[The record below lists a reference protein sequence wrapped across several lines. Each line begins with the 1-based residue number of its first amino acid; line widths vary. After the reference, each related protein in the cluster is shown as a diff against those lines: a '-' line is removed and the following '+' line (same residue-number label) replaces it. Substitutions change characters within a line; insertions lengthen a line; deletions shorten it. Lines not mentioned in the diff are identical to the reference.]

1 FDVVPQLDYPAV
13 LIPCGFSALGHPAF
27 EAYFAAMPEVLRRYA
42 HIVFHGSRYRDAEF
56 ARQHAVQHFSIIPNG
71 ASRAEFEST
80 SAPFRQSYGIPN
92 DRLLLLTV
100 GSHTGEKGHREAI
113 DAFGRARIGRA

>member
-1 FDVVPQLDYPAV
+1 
-13 LIPCGFSALGHPAF
+13 
-27 EAYFAAMPEVLRRYA
+27 
-42 HIVFHGSRYRDAEF
+42 
-56 ARQHAVQHFSIIPNG
+56 HFSIIPNG

-113 DAFGRARIGRA
+113 DAFGRARIGRADFVIIGNEAGDRSCLAECRSAARRLRWRSLGRKRVRLMNPPREDVV